1 MSQVTEP
8 TFPHDGIEPTS
19 AGCAQRWED
28 VEDGT
33 CNPCT
38 GAKTATETIAEILDN
53 AGFHFRASS
62 PPPAEKAHEAGG
74 RTKVGRPRL
83 ARPLS
88 ADYPVNNQ
96 FVLGCSTAPR
106 SHPSK
111 VTEALHALFGRRR
124 RCPRPQIEGL
134 HRCPRASWFC
144 ILSVLRDLWSAV
156 RQRCWLEQPAAC
168 ERRRDSRRGPS
179 LNQHRTRVPG
189 VAECGGSKKSKRHQP

>member
-1 MSQVTEP
+1 MRGLPPRGWRKSQSLHFLTTALSP
-8 TFPHDGIEPTS
+8 PRLDAPKG
-19 AGCAQRWED
+19 GRD

-33 CNPCT
+33 CNPCI
-38 GAKTATETIAEILDN
+38 GAKTATETIAVILDN

-144 ILSVLRDLWSAV
+144 ILSVLRDPGLP
-156 RQRCWLEQPAAC
+156 CGNAAGWN
-168 ERRRDSRRGPS
+168 SRRP
-179 LNQHRTRVPG
+179 VKG
-189 VAECGGSKKSKRHQP
+189 VATR